1 MNLGIPM
8 NQGGT
13 ATLTDKDRVAPRIEG
28 GRVSLPNRKTPA
40 EKPISDFRFDEALPK
55 PSGGNASR

>member
-1 MNLGIPM
+1 MNPGIPM

-28 GRVSLPNRKTPA
+28 GRVSLPSSRSA
-40 EKPISDFRFDEALPK
+40 ADKPDFRFDQPPPK
-55 PSGGNASR
+55 PSGGNDNR

>member
-1 MNLGIPM
+1 MNPGIPM

-28 GRVSLPNRKTPA
+28 GRVSLPSSRPVADKSN
-40 EKPISDFRFDEALPK
+40 FRFDQPPPK
-55 PSGGNASR
+55 PSAESDNR